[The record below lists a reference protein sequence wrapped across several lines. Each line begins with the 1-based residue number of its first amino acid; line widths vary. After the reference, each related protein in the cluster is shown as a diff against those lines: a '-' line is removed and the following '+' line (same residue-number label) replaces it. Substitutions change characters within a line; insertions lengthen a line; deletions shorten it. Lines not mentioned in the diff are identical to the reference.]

1 MKDTGPLARKKQ
13 IGGKIGMGK
22 YPFKDF
28 AEEYLQKAKTSFT
41 DETYRNRERR
51 YRRMNAFVV
60 DLRERKLISTSSP
73 KQFTEKDIE
82 VILREDSQH
91 HSPADMAHEINA
103 LNKLCKFCGNYVV
116 EPCLD
121 RNPELRPKN
130 KSGKRKSSMSDE
142 TYQAILQR
150 GLTVDPADFNRVRA
164 YALVLLCIDT
174 GTRNK
179 EIRLAEV
186 SDIDTRAWT
195 FDIVHVKGEA
205 SYGEERIVPIREE
218 IRPVVK
224 RYLEARTKWIFDNH
238 CPSKALFPSNSK
250 QSKDGFMC
258 GNSLRRMKEIV
269 EQDLQIRF
277 ELRECRRTFGQRY
290 IDQNLELT
298 SVSVLMGHAST
309 RTTEK
314 YYGRQKNIMAIEKA
328 RRTWSSGS
336 DETPSENPLPP
347 SGEGSYDNERTMGQL

>member
-1 MKDTGPLARKKQ
+1 
-13 IGGKIGMGK
+13 MGK

-121 RNPELRPKN
+121 RNPELRPKHKN
-130 KSGKRKSSMSDE
+130 GKRRSSMSDE
-142 TYQAILQR
+142 TYRAILER
-150 GLTVDPADFNRVRA
+150 GLSVDPADFMRIRA

-186 SDIDTRAWT
+186 GDIDTRAWT
-195 FDIVHVKGEA
+195 LDIIHVKGEA
-205 SYGEERIVPIREE
+205 TYGEERVVPIREE
-218 IRPVVK
+218 IRPVVE
-224 RYLEARTKWIFDNH
+224 RYLKARSKWLSDSR
-238 CPSKALFPSNSK
+238 CPSKALFPSDS
-250 QSKDGFMC
+250 SKDGFLC
-258 GNSLRRMKEIV
+258 GNSLRRMKDLV
-269 EQDLQIRF
+269 QQDLQIRF
-277 ELRECRRTFGQRY
+277 DLRECRRTFGQRY
-290 IDQNLELT
+290 IDQNLEL
-298 SVSVLMGHAST
+298 SAVSVLMGHSST
-309 RTTEK
+309 RTTERF
-314 YYGRQKNIMAIEKA
+314 YGRQKNLMAIEKA
-328 RRTWSSGS
+328 RETWEANRDQTSSRGS
-336 DETPSENPLPP
+336 PSPTGKE
-347 SGEGSYDNERTMGQL
+347 

>member
-1 MKDTGPLARKKQ
+1 
-13 IGGKIGMGK
+13 MGK

-28 AEEYLQKAKTSFT
+28 ADEYLQKARTSYT

-51 YRRMNAFVV
+51 YRRMNAFIV

-82 VILREDSQH
+82 VILREDIPL

-130 KSGKRKSSMSDE
+130 KSGRRKPSMSEE
-142 TYQAILQR
+142 TYQAILR
-150 GLTVDPADFNRVRA
+150 NGLAVDPADFMRIRA

-186 SDIDTRAWT
+186 TDIDTRAWT
-195 FDIVHVKGEA
+195 LDIVHVKGES
-205 SYGEERIVPIREE
+205 SYGEARTVPIREE
-218 IRPVVK
+218 VRPVIE
-224 RYLEARTKWIFDNH
+224 RYLKARTQWIFDH
-238 CPSKALFPSNSK
+238 HSPSRALFPSDT
-250 QSKDGFMC
+250 SKDGFLC

-290 IDQNLELT
+290 IDQNLELP

-314 YYGRQKNIMAIEKA
+314 YYGRQKNVMAMEKA
-328 RRTWSSGS
+328 CATWKP
-336 DETPSENPLPP
+336 EQTPSQDSLPDTK
-347 SGEGSYDNERTMGQL
+347 GE